1 MRGLPRRFGRAQTYE
16 RRSGGRTE
24 GTPCQD
30 CGKACRLA
38 AQIFRPCRCIAG
50 GSAGLFIRARLRAR
64 ARGRTRAERMKLT
77 LRDLEV
83 RGKRV
88 LVRVDFNVPVEERDG
103 KIVITD
109 DTRIRESLPTI
120 NWLRE
125 HGAKTILMSHFGRP
139 KGKRVDK
146 YTLRP
151 VADYLH
157 TLINQP
163 GIFSHDIIGEVP
175 EKIVAHMQ
183 EGDVALLQNLRFHPG
198 EEANDPKFAEALA
211 KLGDLYVND
220 AFGAAHRAHAS
231 TAGMTKFV
239 PKAAMGLLMEKEL
252 RYLHEELDRP
262 GKPFVVIMGGAK
274 VSDKIG
280 VLKALMEKADT
291 ILIGGA
297 MANTFFK
304 AEGIP
309 IGASLVESDKLDLAR
324 ELLDLAKKRGVKL
337 LLPID
342 AVETDEIRAG
352 ATIRNTSR
360 LSPQHGI
367 SDGWQAVDIGAATI
381 ALYQDEI
388 AKGETILWNG
398 PVGIF
403 EIPDFAEGTIAIAEA
418 LAQSGATTIIGGGD
432 SVTAVKQAGLAD
444 KMTFISTGGGASLEL
459 LEGKEL
465 PGVAALSDKT

>member
-1 MRGLPRRFGRAQTYE
+1 MP
-16 RRSGGRTE
+16 
-24 GTPCQD
+24 
-30 CGKACRLA
+30 
-38 AQIFRPCRCIAG
+38 
-50 GSAGLFIRARLRAR
+50 
-64 ARGRTRAERMKLT
+64 KLSV
-77 LRDLEV
+77 RDLDV

-88 LVRVDFNVPVEERDG
+88 LVRVDFNVPIEHRGG
-103 KIVITD
+103 KVRITD
-109 DTRIRESLPTI
+109 DTRIRESLLTI
-120 NWLRE
+120 NYLRK
-125 HGAKTILMSHFGRP
+125 HGAKTILIAHLGRP
-139 KGKRVDK
+139 NGKQVPK
-146 YTLRP
+146 YSLRP
-151 VADYLH
+151 IGEHLH
-157 TLINQP
+157 SLIHQP
-163 GIFSHDIIGEVP
+163 VIFSHDTIGEVP
-175 EKIVAHMQ
+175 EKIIEHMQ
-183 EGDVALLQNLRFHPG
+183 DGDVALLENVRFQPE

-231 TAGMTKFV
+231 TERITKFV
-239 PKAAMGLLMEKEL
+239 AKSAMGLLMEKEL
-252 RYLHEELDRP
+252 KHLREGLDKP
-262 GKPFVVIMGGAK
+262 AKPFVVILGGAK

-280 VLKALMEKADT
+280 VLKALMERADT

-297 MANTFFK
+297 MANTFLK
-304 AEGIP
+304 AQGVP
-309 IGASLVESDKLDLAR
+309 VGASRVESDKVDLAR
-324 ELLDLAKKRGVKL
+324 EILDLAKKRGVRV

-342 AVETDEIRAG
+342 AVEAEEIRAG
-352 ATIRNTSR
+352 TPIRNTSR

-444 KMTFISTGGGASLEL
+444 KMTFISTGGGATLEL

-465 PGVAALSDKT
+465 PGVAALSDKE